1 MQLRGRPRPA
11 PFGFFDLCD
20 AGGIGSGQMGG
31 AVGLRWAEAGHEILF
46 SSRNPDELTGLVR
59 EAGPRARAGTG
70 IRQSIYGC
78 RAAEGFR
85 SSVRKKWVALPIP
98 RSL

>member
-1 MQLRGRPRPA
+1 MQPRGRPRSVFWP
-11 PFGFFDLCD
+11 LRC
-20 AGGIGSGQMGG
+20 GGIGSGQMGG
-31 AVGLRWAEAGHEILF
+31 AVGLRWAEAGHKILF

-70 IRQSIYGC
+70 IRQSIHGC
-78 RAAEGFR
+78 RAAEGSR